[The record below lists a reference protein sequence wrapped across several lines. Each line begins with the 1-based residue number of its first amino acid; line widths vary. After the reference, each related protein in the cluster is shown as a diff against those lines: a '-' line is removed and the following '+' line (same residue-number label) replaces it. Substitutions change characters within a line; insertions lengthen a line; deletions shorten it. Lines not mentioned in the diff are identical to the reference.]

1 MAGTEFLLE
10 VRCEEIPA
18 RMLQPAMRELA
29 TRLFEELMAL
39 NLAPAELET
48 GFTPRRLIVVL
59 KGLPARE
66 SDRDEELVGPPA
78 RAAFD
83 AEGRPTKAAE
93 GFARKCGVAVG
104 DLRRI
109 ETEKGEYLA
118 ATRNI
123 VGRPVAEVLAGL
135 VPGIVEGLGWAKT
148 MRWGV
153 SEGPWVRPIH
163 GVVALCDGAVVPMTV
178 FDVES
183 GAETTGHPVLSP
195 RPFVIRSVADYR
207 RKMARRQIIVRFEER
222 RQRLQGQLDAAA
234 AGVGGELVADP
245 ELLDRL
251 TAICEIPG
259 TVIGRFDPAFLSL
272 PREVLIASL
281 RDHQSAF
288 TLESEGNLLPSFIT
302 VMDRPDDPQGRVRAG
317 NEWVVAARLEDARFF
332 FDEDRKTTLERRGE
346 KLDHVTFHAKLG
358 SYADKTRRTT
368 DLTREIC
375 DSLGWREAKEDG
387 VTAAKL
393 QKVDLTTEMVK
404 EFTSLQG
411 IMGGLYADREGYPK
425 EVWQAIY
432 DQYLPAST
440 EDAIPRGRAG
450 QATALA
456 DRIDTLVGMFG
467 LGLIPSGS
475 RDPFGLRRAG
485 QGVVRI
491 LLEGNLPLDLDLI
504 AAKSVLL
511 FGDLLD
517 RDGQEI
523 LSDLRLFLQDRVRH
537 LLGLRGYAYDTI
549 EAALAA
555 GSSDLPDLLVRV
567 DALHRVRDEPD
578 FLSVVL
584 SAKRIANIVREAP
597 EEELDESTLEESAE
611 QALHAAAEALRKELD
626 QAERQGDYEQGLRA
640 IAKLSEPLDR
650 FFVEVLVMDDDP
662 RLRKN
667 RIALLQEIQRML
679 SRAARLNEVVV
690 DKSEHRDRADAETA
704 QSGPPGTPTTTEN

>member
-1 MAGTEFLLE
+1 MSGTEFLLE

-18 RMLQPAMRELA
+18 RMLEPAMRELA

-39 NLAPAELET
+39 NLAPAEMET
-48 GFTPRRLIVVL
+48 GFTLRRLILML
-59 KGLPARE
+59 KGLPSRE
-66 SDRDEELVGPPA
+66 RDRDEEHVGPPV

-83 AEGRPTKAAE
+83 AEGRPTRAAE
-93 GFARKCGVAVG
+93 GFARKCGVEVDA
-104 DLRRI
+104 LRRV
-109 ETEKGEYLA
+109 ETDKGEYLA
-118 ATRNI
+118 ATRSI
-123 VGRPVAEVLAGL
+123 VGRPVSDVLAGL
-135 VPGIVEGLGWAKT
+135 VPAIVERLGWAKT

-153 SEGPWVRPIH
+153 SEGPWVRPVH
-163 GVVALCDGAVVPMTV
+163 GVVALCNGEVVPMTV

-183 GAETTGHPVLSP
+183 GCETSGHPVLSP
-195 RPFVIRSVADYR
+195 RTFAIRGVADYR
-207 RKMARRQIIVRFEER
+207 RKMARRQIVVRFEER
-222 RQRLQGQLDAAA
+222 RQRLQDQLDEAAESL
-234 AGVGGELVADP
+234 GGELVADP

-272 PREVLIASL
+272 PREVLITSL

-288 TLESEGNLLPSFIT
+288 TLESEGMLLPNFIT
-302 VMDRPDDPQGRVRAG
+302 VMDRPDDPKGRVKAG

-332 FDEDRKTTLERRGE
+332 FNEDRKTSLEQRRE

-368 DLTREIC
+368 DLTKEIC
-375 DSLGWREAKEDG
+375 ESLDWQDVVEHG
-387 VTAAKL
+387 VTASNL
-393 QKVDLTTEMVK
+393 LKVDQTSEMVK

-411 IMGGLYADREGYPK
+411 IVGGLYAEREDYPTQ
-425 EVWQAIY
+425 VWQAVY

-440 EDAIPRGRAG
+440 EDAIPRGRVG

-467 LGLIPSGS
+467 LGLVPSGS

-491 LLEGNLPLDLDLI
+491 LLEGDLSLDLDLI
-504 AAKSVLL
+504 AAKSMLL
-511 FGDLLD
+511 FEDLLD

-537 LLGLRGYAYDTI
+537 LLGLRGYSYDTI

-555 GSSDLPDLLVRV
+555 GSSNLPDLLARV
-567 DALHRVRDEPD
+567 DALHKVREESD

-584 SAKRIANIVREAP
+584 AAKRIANIVREAP
-597 EEELDESTLEESAE
+597 EEDLDESKLKESAE
-611 QALHAAAEALRKELD
+611 RDLHDAAEALRNEID
-626 QAERQGDYEQGLRA
+626 QAEKQGDYEHGLRA
-640 IAKLSEPLDR
+640 IAKLSEPLDK
-650 FFVEVLVMDDDP
+650 FFVEVLVMDED
-662 RLRKN
+662 RELRNN
-667 RIALLQEIQRML
+667 RIALLQEIQRMV
-679 SRAARLNEVVV
+679 SRTARLTEVVV
-690 DKSEHRDRADAETA
+690 DKSERRDRGESKSSS
-704 QSGPPGTPTTTEN
+704 QGGE

>member
-1 MAGTEFLLE
+1 MSGTEFLLE

-18 RMLQPAMRELA
+18 RMLEPAMRELA

-39 NLAPAELET
+39 NLAPAEMET
-48 GFTPRRLIVVL
+48 GFTLRRLILML
-59 KGLPARE
+59 KGLPSRE
-66 SDRDEELVGPPA
+66 RDRDEEHVGPPV

-83 AEGRPTKAAE
+83 AEGRPTRAAE
-93 GFARKCGVAVG
+93 GFARKCGVEVDA
-104 DLRRI
+104 LRRV
-109 ETEKGEYLA
+109 ETDKGEYLA
-118 ATRNI
+118 ATRSI
-123 VGRPVAEVLAGL
+123 VGRPVSDVLAGL
-135 VPGIVEGLGWAKT
+135 VPAIVERLGWAKT

-153 SEGPWVRPIH
+153 SEGPWVRPVH
-163 GVVALCDGAVVPMTV
+163 GVVALCNGEVVPMTV

-183 GAETTGHPVLSP
+183 GCETSGHPVLSP
-195 RPFVIRSVADYR
+195 RTFAIRGVADYR
-207 RKMARRQIIVRFEER
+207 RKMARRQIVVRFEER
-222 RQRLQGQLDAAA
+222 RQRLQDQLDEAAESL
-234 AGVGGELVADP
+234 GGELVADP

-272 PREVLIASL
+272 PREVLITSL

-288 TLESEGNLLPSFIT
+288 TLESEGMLLPNFIT
-302 VMDRPDDPQGRVRAG
+302 VMDRPDDPKGRVKAG

-332 FDEDRKTTLERRGE
+332 FNEDRKTSLEQRRE

-368 DLTREIC
+368 DLTKEIC
-375 DSLGWREAKEDG
+375 ESLDWQDVVEHG
-387 VTAAKL
+387 VTASNL
-393 QKVDLTTEMVK
+393 LKVDQTSEMVK

-411 IMGGLYADREGYPK
+411 IVGGLYAEREDYPTQ
-425 EVWQAIY
+425 VWQAVY

-440 EDAIPRGRAG
+440 EDAIPRGRVG

-467 LGLIPSGS
+467 LGLVPSGS

-491 LLEGNLPLDLDLI
+491 LLEGDLSLDLDLI
-504 AAKSVLL
+504 AAKSMLL
-511 FGDLLD
+511 FEDLLD

-537 LLGLRGYAYDTI
+537 LLGLRGYSYDTI

-555 GSSDLPDLLVRV
+555 GSSNLPDLLARV
-567 DALHRVRDEPD
+567 DALHKVREESD

-584 SAKRIANIVREAP
+584 AAKRIANIVREAP
-597 EEELDESTLEESAE
+597 EEDLDESKLKESAE
-611 QALHAAAEALRKELD
+611 RDLHDAAEALRNEID
-626 QAERQGDYEQGLRA
+626 QAEQQGDYEHGLRA
-640 IAKLSEPLDR
+640 IAKLSEPLDK
-650 FFVEVLVMDDDP
+650 FFVEVLVMDED
-662 RLRKN
+662 RELRNN
-667 RIALLQEIQRML
+667 RIALLQEIQRMV
-679 SRAARLNEVVV
+679 SRTARLTEVVV
-690 DKSEHRDRADAETA
+690 DKSERRDRGESKSSS
-704 QSGPPGTPTTTEN
+704 QGGE